1 MHLDAGQVQAVL
13 HGERP
18 ADAFAAVDAHLDGC
32 AACQRAVARARADE
46 REIYELLGRIDLP
59 HRPGRLEVATEKGRR
74 RSAMPSMRWAA
85 GIVLM
90 VGVAGVAM
98 AVPSSPL
105 RQWLQGRQ
113 RARERA
119 AIPTPAP
126 TATPAATPAA
136 DVAGI
141 RVLPGTSMQIT
152 FAAPQSSGEMRI
164 QLVDGDDIDLR
175 AASGTVTYAVGTGLL
190 RIENEGATTSYI
202 LRISRIAPSVQVQVA
217 GRRVWSKEGAR
228 VVSQYQP
235 DADGIVRIPVER

>member
-18 ADAFAAVDAHLDGC
+18 ADAFAAVDAHLDSC
-32 AACQRAVARARADE
+32 AACQRAVDRARADE

-119 AIPTPAP
+119 AIPPPAP
-126 TATPAATPAA
+126 PATPAV

-175 AASGTVTYAVGTGLL
+175 AASGAVTYAVGTGLL

-202 LRISRIAPSVQVQVA
+202 LRIPRIAPSVQVHVA
-217 GRRVWSKEGAR
+217 GRRVWSKDGAR

-235 DADGIVRIPVER
+235 DADGVVRIPVER